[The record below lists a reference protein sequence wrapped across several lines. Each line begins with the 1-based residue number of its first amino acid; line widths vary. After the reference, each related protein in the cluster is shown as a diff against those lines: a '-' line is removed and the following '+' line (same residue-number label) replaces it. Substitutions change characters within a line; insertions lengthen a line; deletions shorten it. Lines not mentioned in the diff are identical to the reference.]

1 MHFTIDRKLFSLSFS
16 LIAILL
22 IVISVSIYTI
32 NLLRNKDS
40 INNSMVYFNESYKS
54 YLNYLE
60 DRKKINIENFN
71 YNIKMLNQEFEN
83 LKIENPE
90 LSIKIEEYVKSF
102 NHFCELYEKRGIN
115 EKLGLEGKFRESAHD
130 LEAILANINNSDIQV
145 NLLQVRRREK
155 DYLLRRNS
163 TYVSMIDSNID
174 VIQKKVNMLTL
185 ENGLKKDIS
194 LDLKNYKNNFYK
206 MVDVLDSLSAVK
218 SEIRLL
224 STNVNNDL
232 NNEFTRVNEFVESI
246 INFIIIFFILSLIF
260 VFFVSTKLS
269 KSIKNPIIK
278 LSKLVKNI
286 DENNFSIRAKIFSN
300 DEIGELALAFNKMM
314 DKLEKSYKDVE
325 HAKSDLELKVNKRT
339 EQLSI
344 EIEERKL
351 YETKLLDTLKVLNNT
366 KDELDLALL
375 KEKELSELKSRF
387 VSMISHEYRTPL
399 TVLLTTTYLLEKY
412 FEMGDKENFEKKMS
426 NVHSAINSMK
436 TLLDETLTIDKIESG
451 KVNIKKSLIDLNDII
466 KTTIHESE
474 MLLKAQQKINFINN
488 NSKNII
494 LESDP
499 TLLKHIISNL
509 VNNAIKYSK
518 NGTDVDVELIDLE
531 NKKILK
537 IRDYGIGIPEE
548 NKKHMFSP
556 FFRADNVTGI
566 SGTGLGLS
574 IVKNFSDLLEIDINY
589 ESEENKGT
597 TFELVFN

>member
-174 VIQKKVNMLTL
+174 VIQKKVNMLSL

-232 NNEFTRVNEFVESI
+232 NNEFTRVNEFVESV

-260 VFFVSTKLS
+260 VLFVSTKLS

-314 DKLEKSYKDVE
+314 DKLEKSYKEVE

-451 KVNIKKSLIDLNDII
+451 KVNIKRSMIDLNDII

-574 IVKNFSDLLEIDINY
+574 IVKNFSDLLEIDIKY